1 MRVMAKTTSFGALLW
16 RGPPFM
22 QDRKSKD
29 LQSHQLFCKPREEP
43 ITRNLGVRDTIINE
57 KPYSKLWTL

>member
-1 MRVMAKTTSFGALLW
+1 MRVLVETTSFGALLW
-16 RGPPFM
+16 CVPPFM

-29 LQSHQLFCKPREEP
+29 LQSHHLFYKPREDP
-43 ITRNLGVRDTIINE
+43 ITRNLKVRETIKNE